1 MKGSA
6 VSDSSPEP
14 EELGDISM
22 DAKDKMAG
30 LTALDNSEGDGQ
42 AETEEI
48 RETSVEVTFR
58 KNNFQ
63 SSTKLDAL
71 MKDLSGYYL

>member
-22 DAKDKMAG
+22 DTRDQIAE

-42 AETEEI
+42 AETEET

-63 SSTKLDAL
+63 SSTKLGAL